1 MAMEINRNYS
11 SYGMQ
16 VMGESSTVNNTKKKE
31 KSVKKQESVSRE
43 AENQTITNQKSGS
56 SQSTAD
62 YAKKLEKLVPS
73 VEFKVGYAF
82 SSAPK
87 GKTLTVNPKL
97 LEKMQNDP
105 EKEKEMKELIKGV
118 ETMTRLMSSINAASG
133 WTVVYKH
140 CYIDEN
146 GKFSSIAYLRN
157 DFMLNMSDELR
168 EERRENEEKLIE
180 KTKEKAA
187 EKKEEL
193 EEMLEEKEK
202 AEGISKEKGE
212 EAEGMPEEKGEEVEE
227 ISGKKG
233 EVMGEMPEEKE
244 EIKAMTEKK
253 SGIDEV
259 KQLLS
264 GKVSESEDGTI
275 YLDHEDMLTILK
287 AVKDGSGDNKA
298 DKKEKPVIGGNLD
311 LQV

>member
-11 SYGMQ
+11 SYGAQ
-16 VMGESSTVNNTKKKE
+16 GIRESGAAGN
-31 KSVKKQESVSRE
+31 VKKQETENIVKKAGSGK
-43 AENQTITNQKSGS
+43 AETDKSE
-56 SQSTAD
+56 STTD
-62 YAKKLEKLVPS
+62 YAGKLAKLVPS
-73 VEFKVGYAF
+73 VEFKVGNTF
-82 SSAPK
+82 SSAGT

-118 ETMTRLMSSINAASG
+118 ETMTKLMSSINAASG

-146 GKFSSIAYLRN
+146 GKFSSIAYHRN

-168 EERRENEEKLIE
+168 EERRENEERLLE

-187 EKKEEL
+187 EKKEEI
-193 EEMLEEKEK
+193 EELLQEKREET
-202 AEGISKEKGE
+202 
-212 EAEGMPEEKGEEVEE
+212 
-227 ISGKKG
+227 GKKSA
-233 EVMGEMPEEKE
+233 V
-244 EIKAMTEKK
+244 
-253 SGIDEV
+253 DEA
-259 KQLLS
+259 KQLLLE
-264 GKVSESEDGTI
+264 KASESGDGII
-275 YLDHEDMLTILK
+275 YLDHEDIQTILK
-287 AVKDGSGDNKA
+287 AAKDGNRGIE